1 MVKHKWQPGQSG
13 NPKGMPRGTERR
25 VTRVI
30 RALPEWAAPEIAEG
44 IVKDALAGDSE
55 ARAL

>member
-30 RALPEWAAPEIAEG
+30 RALPEGAAPEIAEG
-44 IVKDALAGDSE
+44 IIKDALAGDSE